1 MIPRLEEEMK
11 KLKYWQP
18 FIELLT
24 AAIIE
29 RWLNEKKIDE
39 KVYQVVM
46 EMNSFSLDY

>member
-1 MIPRLEEEMK
+1 MK

-29 RWLNEKKIDE
+29 RWLHEKNINE
-39 KVYQVVM
+39 KVYQTVI
-46 EMNSFSLDY
+46 EMSNFASDY